1 MRAMAIDRRTFLAGT
16 VAAAAATQLHASARG
31 ASGAGPASD
40 RIRIGFAGMGAR
52 AQELVDAIAAS
63 GTPAEVVALCDAY
76 KGRAE
81 RGRARAGGQAAIVD
95 DYRRL
100 LDDKTIDAVF
110 IATPDHWH
118 ARMAVD
124 AVSAGKDVYIE
135 KPLTFTVDEGLEIAR
150 AVDRH
155 GRLLQVGSQG
165 VSGRRQAI
173 ARKIVKSGRLGT
185 VTLVRAANHRNSD
198 SGAWLYPIP
207 PDASPETVDW
217 KAFLGPAPQRPFSL
231 ERFFR
236 WRCYWDYSGGLATDL
251 FVHLLSWIHFVMDV
265 QAPAKILGAGGTF
278 VRKATHEV
286 PDTLLGTLTYPEGF
300 TAQLTCTLNSAAGSS
315 TGIEILGTKAA
326 LRLRGDDVFLDEER
340 IDQGGNGWVVRSWP
354 EALEK
359 AYYADPAV
367 RAREVAS
374 SRSQEQVDGGER
386 WSVVGEDDLVV
397 HVRVFLDAVRSRKPV
412 VEDARFGHRAAATA
426 HLINRSLRE
435 GRVFEWDRGADNVR
449 T

>member
-1 MRAMAIDRRTFLAGT
+1 MDRRTFLAGT
-16 VAAAAATQLHASARG
+16 MAAAAAARLRAS
-31 ASGAGPASD
+31 SQGAGPAGPAGSAGD
-40 RIRIGFAGMGAR
+40 RVRIGFAGMGAR

-63 GTPAEVVALCDAY
+63 GANAEIVALCDAY
-76 KGRAE
+76 RGRAE
-81 RGRARAGGQAAIVD
+81 RGRARAGGKAAIVD

-100 LDDKTIDAVF
+100 LDDRSIDAVF
-110 IATPDHWH
+110 VATPDHWH
-118 ARMAVD
+118 SRMAID

-135 KPLTFTVDEGLEIAR
+135 KPMTYTVDEGLDIVA

-155 GRLLQVGSQG
+155 KRILQVGSQG
-165 VSGRRQAI
+165 VSGVRQAT
-173 ARKIVKSGRLGT
+173 ARELVKSGRLGAIT
-185 VTLVRAANHRNSD
+185 MIRASYHRNSD

-207 PDASPETVDW
+207 PDASPQTVDW
-217 KAFLGPAPQRPFSL
+217 KQFLGPAPQQPFSL

-251 FVHLLSWIHFVMDV
+251 FVHLLTWIHFVMDV
-265 QAPAKILGAGGTF
+265 QAPSRIQGAGGTF
-278 VRKATHEV
+278 VRKMTHEV
-286 PDTLLGTLTYPEGF
+286 PDTLVGTLTYPEGF
-300 TAQLTCTLNSAAGSS
+300 TVQLSCTLNSQAGSAS
-315 TGIEILGTKAA
+315 GVEILGSKAS
-326 LRLRGDDVFLDEER
+326 LRLRGDDVVLDEER

-367 RAREVAS
+367 RAREVPD
-374 SRSQEQVDGGER
+374 SRRQERVAAGQR
-386 WSVVGEDDLVV
+386 WSVVGEDELVT
-397 HVRVFLDAVRSRKPV
+397 HVRVFLDAVKSRTPV

-435 GRVFEWDRGADNVR
+435 GRVYDWDRATDKPK

>member
-1 MRAMAIDRRTFLAGT
+1 MDRRTFLAGT
-16 VAAAAATQLHASARG
+16 MATAAAARLHASAQ
-31 ASGAGPASD
+31 GAGPAAPAAD
-40 RIRIGFAGMGAR
+40 RVRIGFAGMGAR

-63 GTPAEVVALCDAY
+63 GANAEVVALCDAY
-76 KGRAE
+76 RGRAE
-81 RGRARAGGQAAIVD
+81 RGKARAGGRAAIVD

-100 LDDKTIDAVF
+100 LDDRSIDAVF

-118 ARMAVD
+118 SRMAID

-135 KPLTFTVDEGLEIAR
+135 KPMTYTVDEGLDIIA
-150 AVDRH
+150 AADRH
-155 GRLLQVGSQG
+155 KRILQVGSQG
-165 VSGRRQAI
+165 VSGGREAA
-173 ARKIVKSGRLGT
+173 ARELVKSGRLGAIT
-185 VTLVRAANHRNSD
+185 MIRASYHRNSD

-207 PDASPETVDW
+207 PDASPQTVDW
-217 KAFLGPAPQRPFSL
+217 KQFLGPAPQKPFSL

-265 QAPAKILGAGGTF
+265 QAPSRIQGAGGTF
-278 VRKATHEV
+278 VRKQTHEV
-286 PDTLLGTLTYPEGF
+286 PDTLVGTLTYPEGF
-300 TAQLTCTLNSAAGSS
+300 TVQLSCTLNSQAGSS
-315 TGIEILGTKAA
+315 SGVDILGSKAS
-326 LRLRGDDVFLDEER
+326 LRLRGDDVILDEER

-367 RAREVAS
+367 RAREIPDSRRPERVA
-374 SRSQEQVDGGER
+374 GGER
-386 WSVVGEDDLVV
+386 WSIVGEDAIVT
-397 HVRVFLDAVRSRKPV
+397 HVRVFLEAVKSRKPV

-435 GRVFEWDRGADNVR
+435 GRVFDWDRAADKP
-449 T
+449 TA

>member
-1 MRAMAIDRRTFLAGT
+1 MGIDRRTFLAGT
-16 VAAAAATQLHASARG
+16 VAATAAARLHATAQTPSGRPSGSAG
-31 ASGAGPASD
+31 D
-40 RIRIGFAGMGAR
+40 RVRVGFAGMGAR
-52 AQELVDAIAAS
+52 AQELVDAINAS
-63 GTPAEVVALCDAY
+63 GANAEVVALCDAY
-76 KGRAE
+76 RGRAE
-81 RGRARAGGQAAIVD
+81 RGQARTGGKAAIVD

-100 LDDKTIDAVF
+100 LDDTSIDALF

-135 KPLTFTVDEGLEIAR
+135 KPLTYTVEEGLDIIA

-155 GRLLQVGSQG
+155 QRIFQVGSQG
-165 VSGRRQAI
+165 VSGQRQAT
-173 ARKIVKSGRLGT
+173 ARELVKSGRLGAIT
-185 VTLVRAANHRNSD
+185 MIRAANHRNSD

-207 PDASPETVDW
+207 PDGSPQTVNW
-217 KAFLGPAPQRPFSL
+217 KQFLGPAPDRPFSL

-251 FVHLLSWIHFVMDV
+251 FVHLISWIHYVMDV
-265 QAPAKILGAGGTF
+265 QAPATVVGAGGTF

-286 PDTLLGTLTYPEGF
+286 PDTLIGTLTYPEGF
-300 TAQLTCTLNSAAGSS
+300 TVQLSCTLNSQAGASS
-315 TGIEILGTKAA
+315 GIEILGSKAS
-326 LRLRGDDVFLDEER
+326 LRLRGDEVFLDQER
-340 IDQGGNGWVVRSWP
+340 IDEGGNGWVVRSWP

-367 RAREVAS
+367 RAREMPNSRRQARVA
-374 SRSQEQVDGGER
+374 GGER
-386 WSVVGEDDLVV
+386 WSIVGEDDLVT
-397 HVRVFLDAVRSRKPV
+397 HVRLFLESVRSRKPL

-435 GRVFEWDRGADNVR
+435 GKVFQWDRAADKAK